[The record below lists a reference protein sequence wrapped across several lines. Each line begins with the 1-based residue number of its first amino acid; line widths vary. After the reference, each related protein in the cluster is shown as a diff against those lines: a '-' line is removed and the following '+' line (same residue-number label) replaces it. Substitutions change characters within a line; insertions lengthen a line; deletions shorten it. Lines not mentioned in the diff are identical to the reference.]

1 MIKSERGVTL
11 VELLAAI
18 SLLSIVLL
26 LASSVHLFGQKQMNF
41 QSDEVQKQSQERLAA
56 NLITKEI
63 RKAKTVEVKNPNQ
76 LTVNDTDTY
85 KLEGTTIKKNNEEF
99 MTKINGFSVTKNGNQ
114 VSLKIGNL
122 PETTIYIR
130 E

>member
-26 LASSVHLFGQKQMNF
+26 LASSVHLFGQKQMNS
-41 QSDEVQKQSQERLAA
+41 QSDEVQIQSQERLAA

-85 KLEGTTIKKNNEEF
+85 KLEGTTIQKNNEEF
-99 MTKINGFSVTKNGNQ
+99 MTKINGFSVSKNGNQ

>member
-26 LASSVHLFGQKQMNF
+26 LASSVHLFGQKQMNS

-76 LTVNDTDTY
+76 LTVNDADTY
-85 KLEGTTIKKNNEEF
+85 KLEGTTILKNNEEF
-99 MTKINGFSVTKNGNQ
+99 MTKINGFSVSKNGNQ

>member
-26 LASSVHLFGQKQMNF
+26 LASSVHLFAQKQMNS
-41 QSDEVQKQSQERLAA
+41 QSDEVQIQSQERLAA

-99 MTKINGFSVTKNGNQ
+99 MTKINGFSVSMNGNQ

>member
-18 SLLSIVLL
+18 ALLSIVIL
-26 LASSVHLFGQKQMNF
+26 LASSVHLFGQKQMNS
-41 QSDEVQKQSQERLAA
+41 QSDEVQIQSQERLAA

-63 RKAKTVEVKNPNQ
+63 RKAKIVEVKNPNQ
-76 LTVNDTDTY
+76 LTLNDTDTY
-85 KLEGTTIKKNNEEF
+85 ILEGTTIKKNNEEF
-99 MTKINGFSVTKNGNQ
+99 LTKINCFSVSKNGNQ
-114 VSLKIGNL
+114 VSIKIGNL

>member
-18 SLLSIVLL
+18 SLLSIILL
-26 LASSVHLFGQKQMNF
+26 LASSVHLFGQKQMNS

-114 VSLKIGNL
+114 VNLKIGNL

>member
-1 MIKSERGVTL
+1 MIKSERGVSL
-11 VELLAAI
+11 IELLAAI
-18 SLLSIVLL
+18 ALLSVVLL
-26 LASSVHLFGQKQMNF
+26 LASSVHLFGQKQMNS
-41 QSDEVQKQSQERLAA
+41 QSDEVQIQSQERLAA
-56 NLITKEI
+56 NIITKEI

-76 LTVNDTDTY
+76 LTLNDTDTY

-99 MTKINGFSVTKNGNQ
+99 MTKINGFSVSKNENK

>member
-26 LASSVHLFGQKQMNF
+26 LASSVHLFGQKQMNS

>member
-18 SLLSIVLL
+18 SLLSIILL
-26 LASSVHLFGQKQMNF
+26 LASSVHLFGQKQMNS

-85 KLEGTTIKKNNEEF
+85 KLEGTTIQKNNEEF
-99 MTKINGFSVTKNGNQ
+99 MTKINGFSVTKNGNH

>member
-26 LASSVHLFGQKQMNF
+26 LASSVHLFGQKQMNS

-85 KLEGTTIKKNNEEF
+85 KLEGTTIKKNNDEF
-99 MTKINGFSVTKNGNQ
+99 MTKINGFSVTKNGNR

>member
-1 MIKSERGVTL
+1 MEKCEKGVTL

-18 SLLSIVLL
+18 SLLSIILL
-26 LASSVHLFGQKQMNF
+26 LASSVHLFGQKQMITQKN
-41 QSDEVQKQSQERLAA
+41 EVQIQSHERLAA

-63 RKAKTVEVKNPNQ
+63 RKADTVKVNNPNE
-76 LTVNDTDTY
+76 LTINGSDVY
-85 KLEGTTIKKNNEEF
+85 KLEGTTIEKNNEEF
-99 MTKINGFSVTKNGNQ
+99 MTNINGFNVSKNGNQ
-114 VSLKIGNL
+114 VILKIGAL

>member
-26 LASSVHLFGQKQMNF
+26 LASSVHLFGQKQMNS
-41 QSDEVQKQSQERLAA
+41 QSNEVQIQSQERLAA

-63 RKAKTVEVKNPNQ
+63 RKAKTVEVINPNQ
-76 LTVNDTDTY
+76 LTINDTDTY

-99 MTKINGFSVTKNGNQ
+99 MTKINGFSVSMDGNQ

-122 PETTIYIR
+122 PETIIYIR

>member
-1 MIKSERGVTL
+1 MIKGERGVTL

-26 LASSVHLFGQKQMNF
+26 LASSVHLFGQKQMNS
-41 QSDEVQKQSQERLAA
+41 QSDEVQLQAQERLAA

-63 RKAKTVEVKNPNQ
+63 RKAQTVEINSPNQ
-76 LTVNDTDTY
+76 LTINGTDTY
-85 KLEGTTIKKNNEEF
+85 KLEGTTIEKNNNEF
-99 MTKINGFSVTKNGNQ
+99 VTKINDFSVSKIGNQ
-114 VSLKIGNL
+114 ISLKIGSL